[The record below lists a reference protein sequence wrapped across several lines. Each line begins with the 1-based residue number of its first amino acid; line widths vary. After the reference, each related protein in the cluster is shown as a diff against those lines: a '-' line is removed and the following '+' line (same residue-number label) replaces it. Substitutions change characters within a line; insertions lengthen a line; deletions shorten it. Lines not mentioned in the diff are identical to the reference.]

1 MNPSATR
8 SRWRFGT
15 VAARSIRIA
24 THGATWAASRKS
36 CSSTDAPASPA
47 SPAGGRLH
55 SFASRDAPPSSVAVA
70 STDPLPALRARLVA
84 ASALA
89 VAFVALTM
97 ALAAGALNSLDKQ
110 VLQAMAS
117 LWSEPLHPLFQ
128 AIAEL
133 GGLEVTTLLM
143 IGLAVFLIRG
153 GFGADAWVV
162 LVFVAAQVLEV
173 LYKANLHHLGPPPT
187 VAHAD
192 GPSITDLVSG
202 SGPLATSF
210 PSGHIVRPVNQYGLI
225 ALVVQRL
232 APWPLARTLALPIAT
247 FLIMLLAFDRLYLD
261 VHWES
266 DVVGGVLLGAIGL
279 VAGTVWLDRP
289 LSNDN

>member
-1 MNPSATR
+1 VP
-8 SRWRFGT
+8 
-15 VAARSIRIA
+15 
-24 THGATWAASRKS
+24 
-36 CSSTDAPASPA
+36 
-47 SPAGGRLH
+47 
-55 SFASRDAPPSSVAVA
+55 
-70 STDPLPALRARLVA
+70 LRARLVA

-143 IGLAVFLIRG
+143 IGLAIFLIRG

-173 LYKANLHHLGPPPT
+173 LYKANLHHLGPPRS
-187 VAHAD
+187 VSHAD
-192 GPSITDLVSG
+192 GPSITELVS
-202 SGPLATSF
+202 SNGPLANSF
-210 PSGHIVRPVNQYGLI
+210 PSGHMVRAVIAYGLI
-225 ALVVQRL
+225 AFVVQRL
-232 APWPLARTLALPIAT
+232 APWPLARSLAIPVAT
-247 FLIMLLAFDRLYLD
+247 VVVLLVAFDRLYLD

-266 DVVGGVLLGAIGL
+266 DVVGGLLLGAIGL

-289 LSNDN
+289 LSTDN

>member
-1 MNPSATR
+1 M
-8 SRWRFGT
+8 
-15 VAARSIRIA
+15 
-24 THGATWAASRKS
+24 
-36 CSSTDAPASPA
+36 
-47 SPAGGRLH
+47 
-55 SFASRDAPPSSVAVA
+55 
-70 STDPLPALRARLVA
+70 
-84 ASALA
+84 LA

-97 ALAAGALNSLDKQ
+97 ALAAGALNMLDKQ
-110 VLQAMAS
+110 VLQGMAS

-133 GGLEVTTLLM
+133 GGFEVTTLLM

-173 LYKANLHHLGPPPT
+173 LYKANLHHLGPPRS
-187 VAHAD
+187 VSHAD
-192 GPSITDLVSG
+192 GPSLTELVSS
-202 SGPLATSF
+202 SGPLANSF
-210 PSGHIVRPVNQYGLI
+210 PSGHMVRAVIAYGLI
-225 ALVVQRL
+225 AFVVQRL
-232 APWPLARTLALPIAT
+232 APWPVARSLAIPVAT
-247 FLIMLLAFDRLYLD
+247 AIIVLIAFDRLYLD

-289 LSNDN
+289 IRTDN

>member
-1 MNPSATR
+1 
-8 SRWRFGT
+8 
-15 VAARSIRIA
+15 
-24 THGATWAASRKS
+24 
-36 CSSTDAPASPA
+36 
-47 SPAGGRLH
+47 LQ
-55 SFASRDAPPSSVAVA
+55 
-70 STDPLPALRARLVA
+70 ALRARLVA

-173 LYKANLHHLGPPPT
+173 LYKANLHHLGPPRS
-187 VAHAD
+187 VSHAD
-192 GPSITDLVSG
+192 GPSITELVS
-202 SGPLATSF
+202 SNGPLANSF
-210 PSGHIVRPVNQYGLI
+210 PSGHMVRAVIAYGLI
-225 ALVVQRL
+225 AFVVQRL
-232 APWPLARTLALPIAT
+232 APWPLARSLAIPVAT
-247 FLIMLLAFDRLYLD
+247 VVVLLVAFDRLYLD

-266 DVVGGVLLGAIGL
+266 DVVGGLLLGAIGL

-289 LSNDN
+289 LSTDN

>member
-1 MNPSATR
+1 MNPSATH

-47 SPAGGRLH
+47 SPAAGRLH
-55 SFASRDAPPSSVAVA
+55 SFASPDAPPSSAAVA
-70 STDPLPALRARLVA
+70 STESLLALRARLVA
-84 ASALA
+84 ASVLA

-97 ALAAGALNSLDKQ
+97 ALAAGALNMLDKQ
-110 VLQAMAS
+110 VLQGMAS

-133 GGLEVTTLLM
+133 GGFEATAILM
-143 IGLAVFLIRG
+143 VGLAVFLIRG

-173 LYKANLHHLGPPPT
+173 LYKANLHHLGPPRS
-187 VAHAD
+187 VSHAD
-192 GPSITDLVSG
+192 GPSLTELVSS
-202 SGPLATSF
+202 SGPLANSF
-210 PSGHIVRPVNQYGLI
+210 PSGHVVRAAIAYGLI
-225 ALVVQRL
+225 AFVVQRL
-232 APWPLARTLALPIAT
+232 APWPLARSLAIPVAT
-247 FLIMLLAFDRLYLD
+247 AIIVLIAFDRLYLD

-289 LSNDN
+289 VSADN